1 MSGKYFPLE
10 QYLRSLPEKQTGTT
24 LSFEQIERMIGSK
37 LPASAYGYPQ
47 WWEHATEGNHRNAR
61 AWTNAGWK
69 IEDLNLEQKRVK
81 LVRVK

>member
-10 QYLRSLPEKQTGTT
+10 QYLRNVPENQKVMT
-24 LSFEQIERMIGSK
+24 LSFEQIEKIIGGK
-37 LPASAYGYPQ
+37 LPASAYDYPQ
-47 WWEHATEGNHRNAR
+47 WWEHATEGNHRNTR